1 MCNIFLYNFLYF
13 GKCCHKYFESR
24 DHKRVPENLNISFLN
39 CPTYLQARTTLIDN
53 INMVTTCY
61 SSDIKFLTCGNVNL
75 TKLYYI

>member
-24 DHKRVPENLNISFLN
+24 DHKRVPENLNI
-39 CPTYLQARTTLIDN
+39 QARTTLIDN

-61 SSDIKFLTCGNVNL
+61 SPDIKFLTCGNVNL